1 MADTRKL
8 DAALEALVH
17 DGSLSADQA
26 DLVRTQY
33 EATEEPSDSRKSVL
47 AEIAGYLGGAFVV
60 IAVTIVTAR
69 QWVAFTELQRGI
81 LFGALAIALFALGT
95 FVGTSTAVKS
105 RLSGVLFGLAAV
117 STTGTIAV
125 LSSQQDTPT
134 LAFLGGTAVALIGF
148 SRVQSVVG
156 HAVLFGYIFISGSLV
171 ISELSFDGTYPEA
184 QLFIGL
190 FYLLLGGVW
199 NYFTYKEFLDR
210 VLGYVFGGATLFI
223 ATQVLF
229 FRTEHLLSYLSMIA
243 VAGTTAWLYLRV
255 HAWPLVLTAVLTT
268 TVGVGEFVA
277 ETLGGSIGSA
287 LGLFAA
293 GAALVT
299 SSLLALRNKRENP
312 VAAVEPVEIAQ

>member
-8 DAALEALVH
+8 DAALDALLH

-26 DLVRTQY
+26 DLVRAQY
-33 EATEEPSDSRKSVL
+33 QATEEPSDSRKSVL

-105 RLSGVLFGLAAV
+105 RLAGLLFGLAAG
-117 STTGTIAV
+117 STTGTVAIFDPNR
-125 LSSQQDTPT
+125 STPT
-134 LAFLGGTAVALIGF
+134 ISFLAGTAVAMIGYYIVKTF
-148 SRVQSVVG
+148 VG
-156 HAVLFGYIFISGSLV
+156 HVVLFGYIFITGIMALSDLIPDGAAMSLFV
-171 ISELSFDGTYPEA
+171 GGYLLALGGAWVYFSYRTYLDGILGYFFGGGT
-184 QLFIGL
+184 LFIG
-190 FYLLLGGVW
+190 
-199 NYFTYKEFLDR
+199 
-210 VLGYVFGGATLFI
+210 
-223 ATQVLF
+223 TQVLF
-229 FRTEHLLSYLSMIA
+229 FQTERLISYLSMVA
-243 VAGTTAWLYLRV
+243 VAGATAWLYLRV

-277 ETLGGSIGSA
+277 QTLGGSLGAA

-312 VAAVEPVEIAQ
+312 VEAVEIEQ

>member
-8 DAALEALVH
+8 DAALVALVH

-26 DLVRTQY
+26 NLVRTQY
-33 EATEEPSDSRKSVL
+33 QVTEEPSDSRKSVL

-95 FVGTSTAVKS
+95 YVGTSTAVKS
-105 RLSGVLFGLAAV
+105 RLSGLLFGLAAA
-117 STTGTIAV
+117 STTGTMVIFD
-125 LSSQQDTPT
+125 SNRSTPT
-134 LAFLGGTAVALIGF
+134 IAFLAGTAIALLGYYI
-148 SRVQSVVG
+148 VQTFVG
-156 HAVLFGYIFISGSLV
+156 HVILFGYIFITGIMAVSDLTPDNSDVQFLV
-171 ISELSFDGTYPEA
+171 GGYF
-184 QLFIGL
+184 
-190 FYLLLGGVW
+190 LLLGGAWV
-199 NYFTYKEFLDR
+199 YFTYRKYLDG
-210 VLGYVFGGATLFI
+210 VLGYFFGGGTLFI

-229 FRTEHLLSYLSMIA
+229 LQTEHLISYLSMLA
-243 VAGTTAWLYLRV
+243 VAGTTAWLFLRV

-277 ETLGGSIGSA
+277 ETLGGSLGAA

-299 SSLLALRNKRENP
+299 SSLLALRNKREFS
-312 VAAVEPVEIAQ
+312 VDIEQ

>member
-1 MADTRKL
+1 MADARKL
-8 DAALEALVH
+8 DAALDALVH
-17 DGSLSADQA
+17 DGSLSAAQA

-33 EATEEPSDSRKSVL
+33 QATEEPTDSRKSVL

-69 QWVAFTELQRGI
+69 QWEAFTELQRGI
-81 LFGALAIALFALGT
+81 LFGALAVALFALAL

-105 RLSGVLFGLAAV
+105 RLAGLLFGLAAA
-117 STTGTIAV
+117 STTGTIAII
-125 LSSQQDTPT
+125 DPNRDAPT
-134 LAFLGGTAVALIGF
+134 LAFLAGTAIALIGYYI
-148 SRVQSVVG
+148 VQTFVG
-156 HAVLFGYIFISGSLV
+156 HVVLYGYIFITGIMALSDLTPDNVGMELFVGSYFLV
-171 ISELSFDGTYPEA
+171 
-184 QLFIGL
+184 
-190 FYLLLGGVW
+190 LGGVW
-199 NYFTYKEFLDR
+199 TLFTYRKYVDGT
-210 VLGYVFGGATLFI
+210 LGYIFGGGTLFI

-229 FRTEHLLSYLSMIA
+229 VQSEHLISYLSMIV
-243 VAGTTAWLYLRV
+243 VASATAWLYLRV

-277 ETLGGSIGSA
+277 ETLGGSVGSA

-312 VAAVEPVEIAQ
+312 VEPAEITQ

>member
-1 MADTRKL
+1 MTDTRKL
-8 DAALEALVH
+8 DAALVALVH

-33 EATEEPSDSRKSVL
+33 ESIEEPTDSRKSVL

-105 RLSGVLFGLAAV
+105 RLAGLLFGLAAA
-117 STTGTIAV
+117 STTGTVAIFDPNR
-125 LSSQQDTPT
+125 STPT
-134 LAFLGGTAVALIGF
+134 IAFLAGTAVAMIGYYI
-148 SRVQSVVG
+148 VQTFVG
-156 HAVLFGYIFISGSLV
+156 HVVLFGYIFITG
-171 ISELSFDGTYPEA
+171 IMALSDLIPDGA
-184 QLFIGL
+184 GMQIFVGG
-190 FYLLLGGVW
+190 YLLALGGVW
-199 NYFTYKEFLDR
+199 VYFSYRTYLDGI
-210 VLGYVFGGATLFI
+210 LGYFFGGGTLFI

-229 FRTEHLLSYLSMIA
+229 LQREHLISYLSMVA

-268 TVGVGEFVA
+268 TVGVGEFIA
-277 ETLGGSIGSA
+277 RTLGGSLGAA

-299 SSLLALRNKRENP
+299 SSLLALRNKREIS
-312 VAAVEPVEIAQ
+312 VDIEQ

>member
-81 LFGALAIALFALGT
+81 LFGALAIALFAVGT
-95 FVGTSTAVKS
+95 FVGTNSAVKS

-210 VLGYVFGGATLFI
+210 VLGYIFGGATLFI

>member
-8 DAALEALVH
+8 DAALDALVH
-17 DGSLSADQA
+17 DGSLSAAQA

-33 EATEEPSDSRKSVL
+33 ESTEDLADSRKSVL

-69 QWVAFTELQRGI
+69 QWEAFTQLQRGI

-95 FVGTSTAVKS
+95 FVGTTTAVKS
-105 RLSGVLFGLAAV
+105 RLSGVLFGLAAA
-117 STTGTIAV
+117 STTGTLAILDPKRDA
-125 LSSQQDTPT
+125 PT
-134 LAFLGGTAVALIGF
+134 IAFLAGTAIALIGYYM
-148 SRVQSVVG
+148 VQTFVG
-156 HAVLFGYIFISGSLV
+156 HVILYGYIFISGIMAVSDLTPDGSGMA
-171 ISELSFDGTYPEA
+171 IYIGTYFLVLGGA
-184 QLFIGL
+184 WILL
-190 FYLLLGGVW
+190 TYRKYLDTLLG
-199 NYFTYKEFLDR
+199 YI
-210 VLGYVFGGATLFI
+210 FGGATLFI

-229 FRTEHLLSYLSMIA
+229 IDAEHWLSYLAMIA
-243 VAGTTAWLYLRV
+243 VAGATAWLYLRV
-255 HAWPLVLTAVLTT
+255 HSWPLVLTAVLTT

-277 ETLGGSIGSA
+277 ETLGGSVGSA

-312 VAAVEPVEIAQ
+312 VGAAEAVEIAQ

>member
-8 DAALEALVH
+8 DAALDALVH
-17 DGSLSADQA
+17 DGSLSAEQA

-105 RLSGVLFGLAAV
+105 RLAGLLFGLAAA
-117 STTGTIAV
+117 STTGTVAIFDPNR
-125 LSSQQDTPT
+125 STPT
-134 LAFLGGTAVALIGF
+134 ISFLAGTAVAMIGYYI
-148 SRVQSVVG
+148 VQTFVG
-156 HAVLFGYIFISGSLV
+156 HVVLFGYIFITGIMALSDLIPDGAAMSLFV
-171 ISELSFDGTYPEA
+171 GGYLLALGGAWVYFSYRKYLDGILGYFFGGGT
-184 QLFIGL
+184 LFIG
-190 FYLLLGGVW
+190 
-199 NYFTYKEFLDR
+199 
-210 VLGYVFGGATLFI
+210 
-223 ATQVLF
+223 TQVLF
-229 FRTEHLLSYLSMIA
+229 FQTERLISYLSMVA
-243 VAGTTAWLYLRV
+243 VAGATAWLYLRV

-277 ETLGGSIGSA
+277 ETLGGSLGAA

-299 SSLLALRNKRENP
+299 SSLLALRNKREFS
-312 VAAVEPVEIAQ
+312 VDIEQ

>member
-8 DAALEALVH
+8 DAALDALLH

-26 DLVRTQY
+26 DLVRAQY
-33 EATEEPSDSRKSVL
+33 QATEEPSDSRKSVL

-105 RLSGVLFGLAAV
+105 RLAGLLFGLAAG
-117 STTGTIAV
+117 STTGTVAIFDPNR
-125 LSSQQDTPT
+125 STPT
-134 LAFLGGTAVALIGF
+134 ISFLAGTAVAMIGYYIVKTF
-148 SRVQSVVG
+148 VG
-156 HAVLFGYIFISGSLV
+156 HVVLFGYIFITGIMALSDLIPDGAAMSLFV
-171 ISELSFDGTYPEA
+171 GGYLLALGGAWVYFSYRKYLDGVLGYLFGGGT
-184 QLFIGL
+184 LFIG
-190 FYLLLGGVW
+190 
-199 NYFTYKEFLDR
+199 
-210 VLGYVFGGATLFI
+210 
-223 ATQVLF
+223 TQVLF
-229 FRTEHLLSYLSMIA
+229 FQTERLISYLSMVA
-243 VAGTTAWLYLRV
+243 VAGATAWLYLRV

-277 ETLGGSIGSA
+277 QTLGGSLGAA

-312 VAAVEPVEIAQ
+312 VEAVEIEQ

>member
-8 DAALEALVH
+8 DAALVALVH

-26 DLVRTQY
+26 DLVRTKY
-33 EATEEPSDSRKSVL
+33 ESIEEPTDSRKSVL

-105 RLSGVLFGLAAV
+105 RLAGLLFGLAAA
-117 STTGTIAV
+117 STTGTVAIFDPNR
-125 LSSQQDTPT
+125 STPT
-134 LAFLGGTAVALIGF
+134 IAFLAGTAVAMIGYYI
-148 SRVQSVVG
+148 VQTFVG
-156 HAVLFGYIFISGSLV
+156 HVVLFGYIFITG
-171 ISELSFDGTYPEA
+171 IMALSDLIPDGA
-184 QLFIGL
+184 GMQIFVGG
-190 FYLLLGGVW
+190 YLLALGGTWV
-199 NYFTYKEFLDR
+199 YFSYRTYLDGI
-210 VLGYVFGGATLFI
+210 LGYFFGGGTLFI

-229 FRTEHLLSYLSMIA
+229 LQREHLISYLSMVV
-243 VAGTTAWLYLRV
+243 VAGATAWLYLRV

-277 ETLGGSIGSA
+277 RTLGGSLGAA

-299 SSLLALRNKRENP
+299 SSLLALRNKREIS
-312 VAAVEPVEIAQ
+312 VDIEQ

>member
-33 EATEEPSDSRKSVL
+33 EVTEEPADSRKSVL

-105 RLSGVLFGLAAV
+105 RLSGVLFGLASV

-148 SRVQSVVG
+148 YRVQSVVG

-210 VLGYVFGGATLFI
+210 VLGYIFGGATLFI

-277 ETLGGSIGSA
+277 ETLGGSLGAA

-299 SSLLALRNKRENP
+299 SSLLALRNKREFS
-312 VAAVEPVEIAQ
+312 VDIEQ

>member
-8 DAALEALVH
+8 DAALDVLLH

-26 DLVRTQY
+26 DLVRAQY
-33 EATEEPSDSRKSVL
+33 QATEEPADSRKSVL

-81 LFGALAIALFALGT
+81 LFGALAITLFALGT

-105 RLSGVLFGLAAV
+105 RLAGLLFGLAAA
-117 STTGTIAV
+117 STTGTVAIFDPNRGA
-125 LSSQQDTPT
+125 PT
-134 LAFLGGTAVALIGF
+134 IAFLAGTAVAMIGYYIVKTF
-148 SRVQSVVG
+148 VG
-156 HAVLFGYIFISGSLV
+156 HVVLFGYIFITG
-171 ISELSFDGTYPEA
+171 IMALSDLIPDGAGMQLFVGGYLLALGGAWVYFTYRKYLDGILGYFFGGGT
-184 QLFIGL
+184 LFIG
-190 FYLLLGGVW
+190 
-199 NYFTYKEFLDR
+199 
-210 VLGYVFGGATLFI
+210 
-223 ATQVLF
+223 TQVLF
-229 FRTEHLLSYLSMIA
+229 FQTERLISYLSMVA
-243 VAGTTAWLYLRV
+243 VAGATAWLYLRV

-277 ETLGGSIGSA
+277 QTLGGSLGAA

-312 VAAVEPVEIAQ
+312 VEAVEIEQ